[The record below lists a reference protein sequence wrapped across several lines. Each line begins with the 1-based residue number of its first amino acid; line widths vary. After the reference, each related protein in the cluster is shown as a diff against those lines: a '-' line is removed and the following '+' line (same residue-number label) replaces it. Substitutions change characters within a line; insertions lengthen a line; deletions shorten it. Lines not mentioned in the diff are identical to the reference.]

1 MILVRFFLPKS
12 IYSQAEREGR
22 AEIICDLLSLPITPA
37 KPKPPL
43 NGSLKSNCIP
53 GRELLIC
60 LVIVLTG
67 AANRRGAEAGA
78 VDSQSHGGLH
88 PGRRPGQLGSSDEA
102 GGADGAR
109 RKTEE
114 GSRGHCEGW
123 IGQDRL
129 RRAGADG
136 GGIDRTGSK
145 DRFGEVEVREGTTD
159 CARFLRMV

>member
-1 MILVRFFLPKS
+1 MAHSKS
-12 IYSQAEREGR
+12 
-22 AEIICDLLSLPITPA
+22 D
-37 KPKPPL
+37 
-43 NGSLKSNCIP
+43 CIP

-67 AANRRGAEAGA
+67 AANRGGAEAGA

-114 GSRGHCEGW
+114 RSRGHCESW
-123 IGQDRL
+123 LGQDGL
-129 RRAGADG
+129 GRAGADG
-136 GGIDRTGSK
+136 EGGGREMAGRGAKTVLARLRSEREQPTALGFCGWCEVVDALVPQDAMLAAPVDARTCG
-145 DRFGEVEVREGTTD
+145 
-159 CARFLRMV
+159 A